1 MNTKEKFLHQ
11 LSRQKD
17 GNVKKLN
24 LSAMSDLADA
34 INDMQ
39 SYDLEYE
46 FSTAFT
52 EYEYALGLMEQAIA
66 AADKYIPAKN
76 KFVDAADDQW
86 EAYQKASGLH
96 TEVSNQL
103 YDLGIEESPEL
114 AKYGGFLAEAET
126 QGQKAFEQTQSDFPE
141 HNELVDISNFN

>member
-1 MNTKEKFLHQ
+1 MNKEKFLHQ

-39 SYDLEYE
+39 SYDLEYSY
-46 FSTAFT
+46 STTFT
-52 EYEYALGLMEQAIA
+52 EYEYALGLMEQAKA
-66 AADKYIPAKN
+66 AADKYIEASN
-76 KFVDAADDQW
+76 AFDVDNNNQW
-86 EAYQKASGLH
+86 DAYQKANDLH

-141 HNELVDISNFN
+141 HNELVDISNYN

>member
-1 MNTKEKFLHQ
+1 MNKEKFLHQ

-39 SYDLEYE
+39 SYDLEYSY
-46 FSTAFT
+46 STTFT
-52 EYEYALGLMEQAIA
+52 EYEYALGLMEQAKA
-66 AADKYIPAKN
+66 AADKYVSTYDS
-76 KFVDAADDQW
+76 FSDDADNQW
-86 EAYQKASGLH
+86 EAYQKASDLYS
-96 TEVSNQL
+96 EVSSQL

-114 AKYGGFLAEAET
+114 AKYGDFLAEGET
-126 QGQKAFEQTQSDFPE
+126 QGQKAFEQTQSEFSE
-141 HNELVDISNFN
+141 HNELVDLFGGQ

>member
-1 MNTKEKFLHQ
+1 MNKEKFLQQ

-39 SYDLEYE
+39 SYDLEYSY
-46 FSTAFT
+46 STAFT
-52 EYEYALGLMEQAIA
+52 EYEYALGLMEQAKS
-66 AADKYIPAKN
+66 AADKYVSTYDS
-76 KFVDAADDQW
+76 FSDDADNQW
-86 EAYQKASGLH
+86 EAYQKASDLYS
-96 TEVSNQL
+96 EVSSQL

-114 AKYGGFLAEAET
+114 AKYGDFLAEAET
-126 QGQKAFEQTQSDFPE
+126 QGQKAFQQTQEDFPE

>member
-1 MNTKEKFLHQ
+1 MNKEKFLQQ

-66 AADKYIPAKN
+66 AADKYIPAYS
-76 KFVDAADDQW
+76 KFEEMSSVQW
-86 EAYQKASGLH
+86 EAYQKASDLYS
-96 TEVSNQL
+96 EVSSQL

-114 AKYGGFLAEAET
+114 AKYGDFLAEAET
-126 QGQKAFEQTQSDFPE
+126 QGQKAFQQTQEDFPE